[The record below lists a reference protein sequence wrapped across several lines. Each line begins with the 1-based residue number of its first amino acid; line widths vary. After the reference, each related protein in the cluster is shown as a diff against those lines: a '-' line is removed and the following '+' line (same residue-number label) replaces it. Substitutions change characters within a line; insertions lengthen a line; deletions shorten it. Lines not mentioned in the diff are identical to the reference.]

1 MSYSYERWLNEVY
14 RPHWAEK
21 EKASQPP
28 PQAPT
33 PPTAS
38 GSGATL
44 PPVTNAPIT
53 TEDAREEAMREKQH
67 DAQERWDE
75 AEATRI
81 RSLDETA
88 AELGE
93 MWRGEG
99 YLTDPLAA
107 ASHESREAELEE
119 KLEGSAG
126 GNRPRFDGDER
137 RIAAGLTTDAAREE
151 RFGRAAAAPA
161 EPPPADDPVDIL
173 LEAAGVTETAAPTQP
188 LITRP
193 IYDGPLY
200 DPEYEAKVANVVRSQ
215 GVRNAEGFGELETI
229 YLALS
234 NPNLSEER
242 RAAYWEELGIESKA
256 DESRWLANAGTNL
269 NFMQEQNRAAMD
281 ELRAAAPNLFPEYNP
296 VDVYIAAATEAN
308 KARDA
313 AENFMP
319 MGFEGDAERA
329 AALAADAEAKRA
341 KADAL
346 AQQLIAAGIEVPR
359 VSGDRGTDTVKG
371 SLKTMGADVMETINM
386 LADMYTRNEA
396 YSMNPEMY
404 LAYKAVGLDPM
415 EVRNANIDYYN
426 SEEYQAYKAA
436 AQARADALRESGAA
450 DIAAA
455 KAGLDDFGQGLV
467 DLGVAGVRL
476 AGDAVLGSINPAY
489 ATASMAIQS
498 FGGGAAEARA
508 AGAGDL
514 EQFLYGGAKA
524 LSAVGM
530 GKLFDGVAGI
540 YGKGF
545 GDDFTEALVSK
556 LASSETGKSVA
567 RFIIN
572 ATGEGAEE
580 FAEGALDPV
589 LKLIYDEGE
598 TLKQIYSSPEA
609 WADALVNNLYEGMIG
624 AALSAGA
631 QSVALASG
639 GGGTNVSPTNS
650 DAIDAVLETA
660 GVTAPAEAETAT
672 APMTPEQEVAQILS
686 GTVTNSQANRI
697 INDPGLRAAFEAE
710 HGKLPPEHSKAR
722 ATIKAAAATA
732 AEAATETLEASGDIE
747 TVPAAA
753 EADTAAQDVLNNGSD
768 EERQPGTTR
777 VRPTPRQPGVSRVT
791 PQPRQADAGAET
803 DVATEEQ
810 EWVNELL
817 ERAAD
822 AREVGFIEVAEK
834 LEAEAAALQAQIQPE
849 QAEPTVVDAAAEVAM
864 GNQPETPAEAPPATD
879 PRDIL
884 VETAMGETQTA
895 TESPAQPAPN
905 PIAEEYRRRAEVARN
920 AGDMRTAAE
929 YERRAAEAETAAA
942 SPAPAQ
948 AASVPP
954 RAGSNLGGGSRVSQ
968 TAGTVAEADITSD
981 QRRAELEPY
990 VQGGK
995 FSYVPD
1001 TNKAQIRRAERA
1013 IANKGW
1019 TKAVEDFKADVAAGK
1034 SGKDLVAQ
1042 GAVLLNNAANSTA
1055 SAREYM
1061 DLVGSYIE
1069 MMHRAGETLQA
1080 GKIIQQ
1086 LTPEGRL
1093 YLILKTQDKINRSLT
1108 TSQRNK
1114 AAKAAGVDP
1123 ETFNISL
1130 DPALVEAYRNAA
1142 TDAERDAI
1150 IGQMQQ
1156 QIADQ
1161 LPPTFGE
1168 QLTAFRYTAMLGNF
1182 KTQIRN
1188 LTGNALSL
1196 TTKLVKDRI
1205 AALGE
1210 MIVSAAGGNV
1220 ERTRSFAYS
1229 PELGKAAWADF
1240 AEHRQ
1245 EILGDGKYTSA
1256 AKQFEQGIQDKRR
1269 MLPPILEQW
1278 RKATQWGMEVG
1289 DAMFARAAYADA
1301 LAGYLKAHGVDFKT
1315 ASPEL
1320 LASARAFA
1328 AKEAREATFR
1338 DSNQF
1343 SDFVTSCGS
1352 GWRRSNKGFDKV
1364 ASAVLEGIAPFR
1376 KTPANVLAR
1385 AEEYS
1390 PLGIVNTIAA
1400 ATKVNKGEADV
1411 SDVINAAAKTATGT
1425 ALMMAGYL
1433 LAGAGKLRGRED
1445 DEELDKAQ
1453 KAAGAM
1459 DWSFV
1464 TDEGKHISLSQFAPA
1479 TIPLFMGVRLM
1490 EVTEGAG
1497 LKDIT
1502 PAMWADIIKAM
1513 PDPMLQMSMMSGLND
1528 AFSGRSTYG
1537 DEEGAMGQFIENAML
1552 SLVSQN
1558 IPALL
1563 GQMEQYSEDYRRTTY
1578 TDSSNPVLGTDA
1590 QYAIS
1595 RASSRIPGWDYQQ
1608 ADYVDMWG
1616 RKSANDG
1623 SPASRFYDAFLNPT
1637 YTSEDRREEI
1647 DIALEDLHNT
1657 VKDIDGAPSVYPSF
1671 VGRNAKLGPNGET
1684 MSPEQYERY
1693 QIASGT
1699 RARELAT
1706 DFYNSEEWDM
1716 LTPEQRAKTLDNLYS
1731 LADSMAKTE
1740 IRAEMGVSGEALK
1753 TDWDTEAELD
1763 DPVEYLANKAMMADA
1778 SKGESRDYSVIDGL
1792 IADWAGLNADTQEA
1806 LLGDFNMIDELVAAA
1821 ENNVAAEAWF
1831 AADDAIDRLKE
1842 ERGTDAGAVK
1852 LEAIL
1857 SADLSPAEE
1866 AYLVSTMASKN
1877 VADTYAAFT
1886 GLGLSGDEALK
1897 FFLSAD
1903 GSAGS
1908 EANNSLSQAE
1918 VYKALANVPTEYR
1931 EAIWNSFG
1939 WKTSYSQFKP

>member
-75 AEATRI
+75 AETTRI

-93 MWRGEG
+93 MWHGEG

-173 LEAAGVTETAAPTQP
+173 LEAAG
-188 LITRP
+188 ITPVERV
-193 IYDGPLY
+193 YDGPARDTEL
-200 DPEYEAKVANVVRSQ
+200 ERLTREAFRAQAAAEDAEANVERVTPSI
-215 GVRNAEGFGELETI
+215 NAMAAEE
-229 YLALS
+229 AAS
-234 NPNLSEER
+234 N
-242 RAAYWEELGIESKA
+242 AAS
-256 DESRWLANAGTNL
+256 NA
-269 NFMQEQNRAAMD
+269 AK
-281 ELRAAAPNLFPEYNP
+281 AAAPVMQNPNWQSPISPMVNSPFGMGIQPSLPMMGAPAAPALSPEL
-296 VDVYIAAATEAN
+296 ASMTEY
-308 KARDA
+308 RDS
-313 AENFMP
+313 
-319 MGFEGDAERA
+319 
-329 AALAADAEAKRA
+329 EAKRAEEERA
-341 KADAL
+341 KADAALAAIEALEVKAPASVPTEGDSKPVEWGKLLLNKGRRGLTAADQAVAKGIDWLIGDFLDEVHMLAGTTIQAFNPNYDFDERNWLTRYIEEGSRRMGVQAANAENAANGNETALKIGGYAEMIAQSAPTAVLALMSLPASAVGATTETLQTVAAL
-346 AQQLIAAGIEVPR
+346 AQSSKAVQYVQPIATAVMGMMKNPQWMQSF
-359 VSGDRGTDTVKG
+359 VSNVGVNYEE
-371 SLKTMGADVMETINM
+371 A
-386 LADMYTRNEA
+386 LADGASVEDASLY
-396 YSMNPEMY
+396 
-404 LAYKAVGLDPM
+404 AVTNAAFSATV
-415 EVRNANIDYYN
+415 EVGGSDELLGGIQSLPANYRDAMASGSRAAALKVLGGNIGSEI
-426 SEEYQAYKAA
+426 SEE
-436 AQARADALRESGAA
+436 LT
-450 DIAAA
+450 
-455 KAGLDDFGQGLV
+455 QGV
-467 DLGVAGVRL
+467 
-476 AGDAVLGSINPAY
+476 
-489 ATASMAIQS
+489 
-498 FGGGAAEARA
+498 GGAALKNIYRSIPLFWTDAADGEEAVI
-508 AGAGDL
+508 DP
-514 EQFLYGGAKA
+514 
-524 LSAVGM
+524 
-530 GKLFDGVAGI
+530 
-540 YGKGF
+540 
-545 GDDFTEALVSK
+545 
-556 LASSETGKSVA
+556 A
-567 RFIIN
+567 RM
-572 ATGEGAEE
+572 AEE
-580 FAEGALDPV
+580 AKGAAVVSALLGGGQMAAQNIANAV
-589 LKLIYDEGE
+589 LKKGD
-598 TLKQIYSSPEA
+598 P
-609 WADALVNNLYEGMIG
+609 
-624 AALSAGA
+624 
-631 QSVALASG
+631 
-639 GGGTNVSPTNS
+639 
-650 DAIDAVLETA
+650 AIDAVLETA
-660 GVTAPAEAETAT
+660 GIETETEAETAT

-722 ATIKAAAATA
+722 AAIKAAANTGAETA
-732 AEAATETLEASGDIE
+732 AETPEASGDIE

-1831 AADDAIDRLKE
+1831 AADDAIDQFKE